1 MADRIIP
8 HYERHAHA
16 WDADR
21 RRGSWNDKPW
31 PDRFVSVLPIGASV
45 LDLGCGSGAPVALNM
60 VACGL
65 AVTGID
71 ASPSL
76 VTLCRER
83 MPGHRWIVG
92 DMRFPPLSQRFDG
105 ILAWDSFFHLRPD
118 DQRRMFR
125 VFAKHIGRRAV
136 LRPPGRTDVQRGTGA
151 PRGSREL
158 PGRPALSRQFGP
170 CGLREATR

>member
-1 MADRIIP
+1 M
-8 HYERHAHA
+8 
-16 WDADR
+16 WFR
-21 RRGSWNDKPW
+21 RAR
-31 PDRFVSVLPIGASV
+31 R
-45 LDLGCGSGAPVALNM
+45 LNM

-76 VTLCRER
+76 VTLCREH
-83 MPGHRWIVG
+83 MPGHQWIVG

-151 PRGSREL
+151 RRGGGELRATRSITPVWTLRTTRGCSMGSASISSPRLSKTAE
-158 PGRPALSRQFGP
+158 PEAGRS
-170 CGLREATR
+170 GLRGRAPEYSN